1 MKINKYIFVLIL
13 TLSTFTAC
21 EFGDTNID
29 PTRPADAP
37 LNLVL
42 PSIQAQMAYNQVANP
57 GRTTGLVMQYFAG
70 LDAQQ
75 LAYQNYNITEIE
87 FNNYWRTGFYAA
99 LLNNCKAIIDKA
111 NAENNPYYA
120 GIAKV
125 VQANGLG
132 MTTAMFGDI
141 PFSEAIQGSGNLKPT
156 YDTQEQVFTT
166 IQSILD
172 DAISDLSTAAYTS
185 PAPPAS
191 DDLVFG
197 GDASKWIATARA
209 LKARYHI
216 TLSRRN
222 TSAAASA
229 LAAINA
235 GAISSAANEPGYPF
249 ETAQN
254 GANPYFLFGQ
264 QRPNTLGV
272 RDVFVSTLT
281 ANSDPRASA
290 LYVLSGDGTPFYY
303 QSGNTDLYW
312 SQANAVVPIISY
324 EEVKFIE
331 AEALLRTNASD
342 ANVLAA
348 MEAGIRAN
356 MTKLGVSTADA
367 DTYVTARVNFTGLT
381 TLEQK
386 LEKLIG
392 EKYVCLYGQGHIEAW
407 TDYRRTGYPALTP
420 VNSNGGGLNPGNQI
434 PRRYI
439 YPISE
444 RQTNEVN
451 VEAAKTRQ
459 GGDLMNVH
467 LWAFEP

>member
-1 MKINKYIFVLIL
+1 MKIKIL
-13 TLSTFTAC
+13 TLVFLLLLGSFSAC
-21 EFGDTNID
+21 DFGDTNID

-42 PSIQAQMAYNQVANP
+42 PSIQAQIAYNQVANP
-57 GRTTGLVMQYFAG
+57 ARVTGLIMQYFAG

-99 LLNNCKAIIDKA
+99 LLNNCKAVIDKA
-111 NAENNPYYA
+111 DAENNPYYA
-120 GIAKV
+120 GIAKI

-132 MTTAMFGDI
+132 MTTVMFGDI
-141 PFSEAIQGSGNLKPT
+141 PFSEAILGSDNLKPA
-156 YDTQEQVFTT
+156 YDTQEQIFTT

-197 GDASKWIATARA
+197 GNTAQWIATARA

-216 TLSRRN
+216 ALTRRN
-222 TSAAASA
+222 GNAASDA

-235 GAISSAANEPGYPF
+235 GAINSAAGEPNYPF

-264 QRPNTLGV
+264 QRPNTMGIRGV
-272 RDVFVSTLT
+272 FETTLT
-281 ANSDPRASA
+281 DNNDPRANA
-290 LYVLSGDGTPFYY
+290 IYVLSGDGTPFYY
-303 QSGNTDLYW
+303 QAGNTDLYW
-312 SQANAVVPIISY
+312 SQANAIVPMISY

-331 AEALLRTNASD
+331 AEALLRTGSAD

-367 DTYVTARVNFTGLT
+367 DTYVTANVNFTGLT
-381 TLEQK
+381 TTEEK

-392 EKYVCLYGQGHIEAW
+392 EKYICLYGQGHLEAW

-420 VNSNGGGLNPGNQI
+420 VASDGGGLNPGSQI

-459 GGDLMNVH
+459 GGDLMNVN